1 MGERFTRCMTHGYSG
16 LPALDFRSEGLN
28 PSEFAPIL
36 PVTSFLEDSGGS
48 VFERLNVKSEDA
60 FSLNVLLICSVSVTR
75 YVLKKKLYSIYQFL
89 CCIRNHVPMNTVFL
103 ILTAPPKSLVSW
115 RV

>member
-16 LPALDFRSEGLN
+16 LPALDFR
-28 PSEFAPIL
+28 SEFAPIL

-75 YVLKKKLYSIYQFL
+75 
-89 CCIRNHVPMNTVFL
+89 
-103 ILTAPPKSLVSW
+103 
-115 RV
+115 